1 MTCGRFVGQMR
12 DKKGRL
18 WDGCP
23 TKKPLTHKG
32 LSGVVGLWDIFRVHT
47 PPIGKDPHLYNPCFG
62 GCPRA

>member
-23 TKKPLTHKG
+23 TKKPLTRKG

-47 PPIGKDPHLYNPCFG
+47 PPLG
-62 GCPRA
+62 